1 MFEGIYPEGNFSW
14 HHLWFIA
21 YLFVIALFISPFLG
35 LLRSGKFVGFT
46 RRLEGIVTKPL
57 ALNIFIIPILLSQI
71 VLQNYFEFGT
81 NALVNDWASMTFY
94 IIFFMAGF
102 ILLPNKNI
110 AEAIRKQRLL
120 YLAETIILTLIMFR
134 VPELVE
140 SERTGEIIWDV
151 TALIMAWSCG
161 ISAVG
166 FAKQYLNFDSG
177 FRKHANEAIFP
188 FYLLHQPVIVVV
200 GYFITRWDIAVLWK
214 VLLITLISFTTI
226 AGTYWLVIRRVNFLR
241 VIFGMKMVRNE
252 KNETVSSP
260 VLVPVMAKVN
270 SSFSEIK

>member
-1 MFEGIYPEGNFSW
+1 
-14 HHLWFIA
+14 
-21 YLFVIALFISPFLG
+21 V
-35 LLRSGKFVGFT
+35 LRS
-46 RRLEGIVTKPL
+46 
-57 ALNIFIIPILLSQI
+57 
-71 VLQNYFEFGT
+71 YFEFGT
-81 NALVNDWASMTFY
+81 NDLVNDWASMSFY

-134 VPELVE
+134 VPELLE

-151 TALIMAWSCG
+151 TTLIMAWSCG

-166 FAKQYLNFDSG
+166 FAKHYLNFDSG

-200 GYFITRWDIAVLWK
+200 GYFITRLDIAVLWK
-214 VLLITLISFTTI
+214 VILITLISFTTI
-226 AGTYWLVIRRVNFLR
+226 TGIYWLVIRRINFLR

-252 KNETVSSP
+252 KNETISSQG
-260 VLVPVMAKVN
+260 LVPVMLKVK
-270 SSFSEIK
+270 SSSSEIK